1 VAALPARLILQFLGL
16 IYHGGLKHCDPVVET
31 KLPRLLIAHH
41 IEDMWSKAFRLL
53 GARAALVRLMVS
65 FAIVRCSAAIQIC
78 SSICADVAL

>member
-1 VAALPARLILQFLGL
+1 M
-16 IYHGGLKHCDPVVET
+16 VET

-65 FAIVRCSAAIQIC
+65 FAIVRFSAAIQIC